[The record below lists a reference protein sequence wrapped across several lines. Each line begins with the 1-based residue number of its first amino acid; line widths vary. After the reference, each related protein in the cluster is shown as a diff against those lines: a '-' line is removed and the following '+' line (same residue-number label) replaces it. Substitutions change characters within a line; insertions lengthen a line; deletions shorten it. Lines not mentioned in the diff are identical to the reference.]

1 MSTERAAGGLAPS
14 RVPTLTEEL
23 QTPLRAE
30 PQAPPRLTEV
40 LQPPPGGVDGPHADP
55 PTRLP
60 AALPTAT
67 VASAEHDNALAQRLL
82 ADMQQHLDR
91 VLEGRI
97 AAAIEPLLEQLS
109 SRLLDEARGELAS
122 SLREAMAVALA
133 RELARHRGE
142 PGPR

>member
-1 MSTERAAGGLAPS
+1 MSTERAAGGQPPS

-23 QTPLRAE
+23 QVPLRTE
-30 PQAPPRLTEV
+30 PQVPPRLTEV
-40 LQPPPGGVDGPHADP
+40 LQAPPGGVDGLPIH
-55 PTRLP
+55 P
-60 AALPTAT
+60 AAAQPAATA
-67 VASAEHDNALAQRLL
+67 ASAEHDNALAQRLL

-91 VLEGRI
+91 VLEARI

-109 SRLLDEARGELAS
+109 SRLLAEARGELAS

-133 RELARHRGE
+133 RELSRHRAE

>member
-1 MSTERAAGGLAPS
+1 MTAARPPGSLTPS

-23 QTPLRAE
+23 RAASPAE
-30 PQAPPRLTEV
+30 PLHPPRLTEV
-40 LQPPPGGVDGPHADP
+40 LPDSTRTDVPHVDVPALVP
-55 PTRLP
+55 AP
-60 AALPTAT
+60 AATA
-67 VASAEHDNALAQRLL
+67 ASAEHDATLAQRLL

-91 VLEGRI
+91 MLEPRI

-109 SRLLDEARGELAS
+109 ARLLDEARVQLAS

-133 RELARHRGE
+133 RELSRHRGE